1 MIFNEETACHQRK
14 CASLHSSHPGF
25 IIPASHACVQPVF
38 EHCLFCRVQGQ
49 HLDKRLLVRHKS
61 LVATHCQDGDGSGH
75 TNTHWH
81 TKQPQAYLTT
91 ESVRGSIPLRIKQTP
106 QPLGAEPM
114 ASSHYLTVFIC
125 SIILE
130 GLLCFYRPV
139 CLPTHPPTY
148 PPTHPPTLPSR
159 RLDQAEGVRGSFAKF
174 YSTKIRF
181 HQVSEPAPLK
191 FEETF
196 VIYHSGTVANDTS
209 TGTAQWKLNSS
220 FNPQWN
226 HK

>member
-1 MIFNEETACHQRK
+1 MCFR
-14 CASLHSSHPGF
+14 ASLHSSHPGF

-148 PPTHPPTLPSR
+148 PPIPEARSSWGG
-159 RLDQAEGVRGSFAKF
+159 EGLICQILLNKN
-174 YSTKIRF
+174 
-181 HQVSEPAPLK
+181 QVSFHFKNLRS
-191 FEETF
+191 
-196 VIYHSGTVANDTS
+196 IYFSKWCMFYLV
-209 TGTAQWKLNSS
+209 LY
-220 FNPQWN
+220 
-226 HK
+226 